1 MASDTID
8 RDDARTWLGRWKEVN
23 AVTLAE
29 DLALTPEEKL
39 YELDSLMESADLFD
53 WPASGQSESEDEQV
67 RAIWMRLHALE
78 RC

>member
-8 RDDARTWLGRWKEVN
+8 RDEARVWLARWKEVN

-39 YELDSLMESADLFD
+39 YELDSLMESAELFT
-53 WPASGQSESEDEQV
+53 WPAAGEDEDERV

>member
-1 MASDTID
+1 MPPDTID
-8 RDDARTWLGRWKEVN
+8 RDEARAWLARWKEVN

-39 YELDSLMESADLFD
+39 YELESLMESADLFD
-53 WPASGQSESEDEQV
+53 WPAAGEAEDERV